1 MGGGGGGSVGNN
13 PASGFTS
20 SFGKAI
26 ADTGTG
32 LTDWFGQLKGED
44 MTAMSQLN
52 PYIGTMLN
60 DSFDSNKALY
70 GRTLQQVT
78 DQTRSGEASR
88 GLAGTPYG
96 AAAEGNA
103 LSNFNIDWQNQ
114 QLQREQSG
122 LASAG
127 NTYGQLIQGGATAA
141 QPAEAALQGY
151 ASGFNTASQASTS
164 DLNRQQQAQ
173 EAQSQ
178 ASQQGLQQ
186 IGGLATSIIGKGA

>member
-13 PASGFTS
+13 PASGFTKP
-20 SFGKAI
+20 FGEAI
-26 ADTGTG
+26 GTVGTG
-32 LTDWFGQLKGED
+32 LTDWTGVLQGESG
-44 MTAMSQLN
+44 TAMAQLN

-88 GLAGTPYG
+88 GLANTPYG

-103 LSNFNIDWQNQ
+103 LSNFNIDWNNQ

-127 NTYGQLIQGGATAA
+127 NTYGQLIQGGATAD

-151 ASGFNTASQASTS
+151 ASGFNTASQASTA
-164 DLNRQQQAQ
+164 DLNRQEQAK

-178 ASQQGLQQ
+178 SSMQGLQQ
-186 IGGLATSIIGKGA
+186 IGGLATSLIGKGA